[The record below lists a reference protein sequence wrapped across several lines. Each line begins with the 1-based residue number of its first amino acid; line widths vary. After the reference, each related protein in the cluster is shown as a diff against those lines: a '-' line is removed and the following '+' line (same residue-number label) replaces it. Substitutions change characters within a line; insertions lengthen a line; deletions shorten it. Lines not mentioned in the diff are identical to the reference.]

1 VPFLGPW
8 VETGLGPHVIII
20 PCQPIQLRG
29 EHQRDREV
37 VPVSTFTH
45 LLERLGIT
53 ELSQRRRP
61 FREDAGNVR
70 YDKLA
75 ILPPTPSP
83 NTPLPQAGTIAFHSS
98 PPPSQTDRVQYHPD
112 PGAGSAHMRAILR
125 LGKEIAELP
134 SSATAHTLSMVDG

>member
-1 VPFLGPW
+1 VPFLGPR

-20 PCQPIQLRG
+20 PCQPIQLRV

-61 FREDAGNVR
+61 FAR
-70 YDKLA
+70 
-75 ILPPTPSP
+75 TPGMYVMTS
-83 NTPLPQAGTIAFHSS
+83 
-98 PPPSQTDRVQYHPD
+98 
-112 PGAGSAHMRAILR
+112 
-125 LGKEIAELP
+125 
-134 SSATAHTLSMVDG
+134 